1 MFEVCSTNQFQ
12 MSAAQWEMDFYYVIL
27 RQSAE
32 LHFQNLLSRSYNL
45 NFYLF
50 TQHDMEAKTK
60 SHQENKHQ
68 QSKLTNFKEYLSEH
82 HKEYAKR
89 EWKLF

>member
-1 MFEVCSTNQFQ
+1 MLHQPVSNVGCTMRNGFLIYHFETKYNT
-12 MSAAQWEMDFYYVIL
+12 A
-27 RQSAE
+27 
-32 LHFQNLLSRSYNL
+32 LSKLVRSSNL